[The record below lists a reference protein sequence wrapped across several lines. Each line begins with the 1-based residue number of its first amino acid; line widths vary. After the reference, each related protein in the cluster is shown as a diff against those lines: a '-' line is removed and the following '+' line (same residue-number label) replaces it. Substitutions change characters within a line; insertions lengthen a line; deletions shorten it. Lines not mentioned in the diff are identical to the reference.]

1 MLTIILI
8 LIAQF
13 LARIYNIFKLNYG
26 KINLSCIKFYKI
38 SSTKG
43 NFFMKF
49 FFVFFRK
56 REEAMSS
63 RVKNIEKITK
73 ELLAQILQ
81 WEEVRGPFM
90 FAVRTY
96 V

>member
-1 MLTIILI
+1 M
-8 LIAQF
+8 
-13 LARIYNIFKLNYG
+13 N
-26 KINLSCIKFYKI
+26 
-38 SSTKG
+38 
-43 NFFMKF
+43 F

-96 V
+96 MQYNENGCSYINDKHIDFMNY

>member
-1 MLTIILI
+1 
-8 LIAQF
+8 
-13 LARIYNIFKLNYG
+13 
-26 KINLSCIKFYKI
+26 
-38 SSTKG
+38 
-43 NFFMKF
+43 MKF
-49 FFVFFRK
+49 FFIFFRK

-96 V
+96 MHYNENGCSYINDKHIDFINY